1 MAAPVTVLK
10 FGSSV
15 LSDRGR
21 LPSVVHHIY
30 RAVRRGRHVVAVVSA
45 IGRHT
50 DVLLD
55 EAHHIAE
62 PAICDRALATLLGT
76 GELQSAALLCMA
88 VKRAGIPCTLLD
100 PESLHLT
107 LKGERLDGDPYALN
121 RRAFDT
127 AFRQGPVAIVPGFV
141 GQYEHGGPGLMGRGG
156 SDLTAV
162 FIAEQLNADTC
173 YLVKDVDGIYEH
185 DPADV
190 TLERAPRRFADVTYE
205 DALRVADVLIQPKAV
220 EYLQVT
226 RRRAEVVSL
235 LHDRGT
241 VVGATRS
248 QLAPRASDEPLGVA
262 MIGLG
267 ALGESVYRHLKALPM
282 HFEFVGIGVRDVECP
297 RGVPSVP
304 RYADVDELLE
314 QPFDVLVDVSG
325 DTDRAYGWIEQCL
338 QRGLAVVTA
347 DKRLVARYGAFI
359 ADTATRQAATF
370 RYSAAVGGAVPM
382 LELIERLRAQGPI
395 DRLRGVLD
403 GAGNDVLQRLVEG
416 ATLEEAVAAV
426 ATAEDAAAESCRD
439 RLGEDSVD
447 QLRILARSAWGA
459 EIGGAPIVCEGIDSI
474 TPEQLMHA
482 RKKHRNVRL
491 VASMDVH
498 GRGVVQ
504 PEWLLPDDPLAHVTG
519 SVLEV
524 RSRDA
529 TYVVSGLRSGRWPAA
544 EAVVA
549 DLVDVYQQRAA
560 CTDEFSAVSQRAE
573 LRATHET
580 G

>member
-30 RAVRRGRHVVAVVSA
+30 RAVRGGQHVVVVVSA
-45 IGRHT
+45 IGRQT

-62 PAICDRALATLLGT
+62 PATCDRALATLLGT
-76 GELQSAALLCMA
+76 GELRSAALLCMA
-88 VKRAGIPCTLLD
+88 VKRAGIACTLLD
-100 PESLHLT
+100 PDSLRLT
-107 LKGERLDGDPYALN
+107 LKGERLDADPYALN

-127 AFRQGPVAIVPGFV
+127 AFRQGPVAIVPGFI

-162 FIAEQLNADTC
+162 FITEQLNADAC
-173 YLVKDVDGIYEH
+173 RLVKDVDGIYEH

-190 TLERAPRRFADVTYE
+190 TLERAPRRFAEVSYE
-205 DALRVADVLIQPKAV
+205 DALRVANVLVQPKAV

-226 RRRAEVVSL
+226 GRRAEVMSL

-248 QLAPRASDEPLGVA
+248 QLARRAPDAPLNVA

-267 ALGESVYRHLKALPM
+267 AVGESVYRHLSSLPA
-282 HFEFVGIGVRDVECP
+282 HFRLVGIGVRDIQRSRDVA
-297 RGVPSVP
+297 SVP
-304 RYADVDELLE
+304 VYADINELIE

-325 DTDRAYGWIEQCL
+325 DTERAYGWIEQCL
-338 QRGLAVVTA
+338 QRGRAAVTA
-347 DKRLVARYGAFI
+347 DRCLVARYGAFI
-359 ADTATRQAATF
+359 ADTAMRHAAAF
-370 RYSAAVGGAVPM
+370 RCSAAVGGAVPM
-382 LELIERLRAQGPI
+382 LELVERLRRHGPI
-395 DRLRGVLD
+395 DSLRGILSGVGN
-403 GAGNDVLQRLVEG
+403 GAPQGLAGG
-416 ATLEEAVAAV
+416 ATLGQLVAGG
-426 ATAEDAAAESCRD
+426 AAPDDPAAGLCRD
-439 RLGEDSVD
+439 RLGESSVD
-447 QLRILARSAWGA
+447 QLRILARAAWGA

-474 TPEQLMHA
+474 TPGQLMHA
-482 RKKHRNVRL
+482 RKKHRHVRL
-491 VASMDVH
+491 VASMDLH

-504 PEWLLPDDPLAHVTG
+504 PEWLLPDDPLAHATG
-519 SVLEV
+519 NALEV
-524 RSRDA
+524 RGRHG
-529 TYVVSGLRSGRWPAA
+529 TYVVSGPGTGRWPAA

-549 DLVDVYQQRAA
+549 DLVDVREQRAA
-560 CTDEFSAVSQRAE
+560 CADKPVVGSSRAE
-573 LRATHET
+573 RPVTRET

>member
-30 RAVRRGRHVVAVVSA
+30 RAVRRGQHVVVVVSA
-45 IGRHT
+45 IGRQT
-50 DVLLD
+50 DLLLN
-55 EAHHIAE
+55 EARHIAE
-62 PAICDRALATLLGT
+62 PVTCDRALATLLGT

-88 VKRAGIPCTLLD
+88 VKRAGIACTLLD
-100 PESLHLT
+100 PESLRLT
-107 LKGERLDGDPYALN
+107 LKGERLDADPYALN
-121 RRAFDT
+121 RHAFDA

-162 FIAEQLNADTC
+162 FITEQLNADAC
-173 YLVKDVDGIYEH
+173 YLVKDVDGIYEY
-185 DPADV
+185 DPAGV

-226 RRRAEVVSL
+226 GRRAEVVSL

-248 QLAPRASDEPLGVA
+248 QLAPRVPDAPLCVA

-267 ALGESVYRHLKALPM
+267 ALGEAVYRHLEALPM
-282 HFEFVGIGVRDVECP
+282 HFELVGIGVRDIESPRCP
-297 RGVPSVP
+297 SSVP
-304 RYADVDELLE
+304 LYADVDELIE

-338 QRGLAVVTA
+338 QLGRAVVTA
-347 DKRLVARYGAFI
+347 DKRLVARYGALI
-359 ADTATRQAATF
+359 ADTAARHAAMF
-370 RYSAAVGGAVPM
+370 RYSAVVGGAVPM
-382 LELIERLRAQGPI
+382 LELIEQLRAHGPV
-395 DRLRGVLD
+395 DRLRGVLK
-403 GAGNDVLQRLVEG
+403 GVGNDVLQRMAEG
-416 ATLEEAVAAV
+416 ATLEEAVVAV
-426 ATAEDAAAESCRD
+426 TAPEGAAAEPCRD

-447 QLRILARSAWGA
+447 QLRILARAAWGA
-459 EIGGAPIVCEGIDSI
+459 EIGGAPIVCEDIDSI

-482 RKKHRNVRL
+482 RKKHRRVRL
-491 VASMDVH
+491 VASMDIH

-504 PEWLLPDDPLAHVTG
+504 PEWLLPDDPLAHATG
-519 SVLEV
+519 NALEI
-524 RSRDA
+524 RGRHG
-529 TYVVSGLRSGRWPAA
+529 THIVSGPGSGRWPAA

-549 DLVDVYQQRAA
+549 DLVDVHRQRAA
-560 CTDEFSAVSQRAE
+560 YADKPALGPSRVERP
-573 LRATHET
+573 ATREI

>member
-30 RAVRRGRHVVAVVSA
+30 RAVRGGQHVVAIVSA

-62 PAICDRALATLLGT
+62 PATCDRALATLLGT

-88 VKRAGIPCTLLD
+88 VKRAGIACTLLD
-100 PESLHLT
+100 PDSLRLT
-107 LKGERLDGDPYALN
+107 LKGERLDADPYSLN

-162 FIAEQLNADTC
+162 FITEQLNADAC
-173 YLVKDVDGIYEH
+173 HLVKDVDGIYEH

-190 TLERAPRRFADVTYE
+190 TLECAPRRFAEVTCE
-205 DALRVADVLIQPKAV
+205 DALRVANVLVQPKAV

-226 RRRAEVVSL
+226 GRRAEVMSL

-248 QLAPRASDEPLGVA
+248 QLARRVPDAPLKVA

-267 ALGESVYRHLKALPM
+267 AVGESVYRHLKALPA
-282 HFEFVGIGVRDVECP
+282 HFRLVGIGVRDIQRP
-297 RGVPSVP
+297 RDAASVP
-304 RYADVDELLE
+304 IYADMNELIE
-314 QPFDVLVDVSG
+314 HPFDVLVDVSG
-325 DTDRAYGWIEQCL
+325 DTERAYGWIEQCL
-338 QRGLAVVTA
+338 QRGRAAVTA
-347 DKRLVARYGAFI
+347 DRRLVARYGAFI
-359 ADTATRQAATF
+359 ADTAMRHATVF
-370 RYSAAVGGAVPM
+370 RCSAAVGGAVPM
-382 LELIERLRAQGPI
+382 LELVERLRRHGPI
-395 DRLRGVLD
+395 DRLRGILNGVGN
-403 GAGNDVLQRLVEG
+403 GAPQRPDDP
-416 ATLEEAVAAV
+416 VAGL
-426 ATAEDAAAESCRD
+426 CRD
-439 RLGEDSVD
+439 RLGESSVD
-447 QLRILARSAWGA
+447 QLRILARAAWGA

-482 RKKHRNVRL
+482 RKKHRHVRL
-491 VASMDVH
+491 VASMDLH

-504 PEWLLPDDPLAHVTG
+504 PEWLLPDDPLARVTG
-519 SVLEV
+519 NALEV
-524 RSRDA
+524 RGRHG
-529 TYVVSGLRSGRWPAA
+529 THVVSGPGTGRWPAA

-549 DLVDVYQQRAA
+549 DLVDVRQQRAA
-560 CTDEFSAVSQRAE
+560 CADKPVVGSSRAE
-573 LRATHET
+573 RPVTREI